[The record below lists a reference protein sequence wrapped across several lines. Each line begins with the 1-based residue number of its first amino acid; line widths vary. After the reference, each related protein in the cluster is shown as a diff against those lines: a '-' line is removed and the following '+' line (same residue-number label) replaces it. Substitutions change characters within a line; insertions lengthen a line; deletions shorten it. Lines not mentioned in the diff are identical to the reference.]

1 MKWADDFESR
11 LTKLCDKKFC
21 DKSQNKLETSLP
33 NCDKS
38 YLEKEDGG
46 LKNDFKDSDLK
57 IGVDDHG

>member
-11 LTKLCDKKFC
+11 LTKL
-21 DKSQNKLETSLP
+21 
-33 NCDKS
+33 CDKS